1 MTFALSAPVAGT
13 CRAVA
18 LMAGLALALPAL
30 AAGSY
35 ARVLPDKSSLAF
47 VSQQMGVSVDGSFKR
62 FSATL
67 DFDPAR
73 PEAGKATLDIDMA
86 SIDAGGPE
94 ANDEVKGK
102 NWFDVKQ
109 FPSARFVSSSV
120 KPLGN
125 NKYEVRGQM
134 TIKGKSHEVAA
145 PFTLKPDGAGALLEG
160 GFQLKRLDYGVG
172 TGAWGDTSVV
182 ADEVQIRFR
191 LAVAGK

>member
-1 MTFALSAPVAGT
+1 MKSAMQASAHRVIVLG
-13 CRAVA
+13 V
-18 LMAGLALALPAL
+18 GLFLWSSLVG
-30 AAGSY
+30 AAGIY
-35 ARVLPDKSSLAF
+35 NRVLPERSALAF
-47 VSQQMGVSVDGSFKR
+47 VSQQMGVSVDGSFTR

-73 PEAGKATLDIDMA
+73 PESGRATLDIDMA

-109 FPSARFVSSSV
+109 HPAARFVSTSV

-125 NKYEVRGQM
+125 NRYEVRGQM
-134 TIKGKSHEVAA
+134 MIKGRTREVAA
-145 PFTLKPDGAGALLEG
+145 PFTLKADGAGALLEG
-160 GFQLKRLDYGVG
+160 SFPLKRLDYGVG

>member
-1 MTFALSAPVAGT
+1 MTFPNFTAV
-13 CRAVA
+13 CRSTVIA
-18 LMAGLALALPAL
+18 AGLALAVPAL

-35 ARVLPDKSSLAF
+35 SRVLPEKSSLAF
-47 VSQQMGVSVDGSFKR
+47 VSQQMGVSVDGTFRK
-62 FSATL
+62 FAATL
-67 DFDPAR
+67 DFDPTK
-73 PEAGKATLDIDMA
+73 PEAGKATLDIELA

-109 FPSARFVSSSV
+109 FPTARFVSTSV

-125 NKYEVRGQM
+125 NRFEVRGQM
-134 TIKGKSHEVAA
+134 SIKGKTREVAA
-145 PFTLKPDGAGALLEG
+145 PFTLKPEGAGAVLEG
-160 GFQLKRLDYGVG
+160 SFPLKRLDYGVG

>member
-1 MTFALSAPVAGT
+1 MTFPNFPALCRSAVIA
-13 CRAVA
+13 
-18 LMAGLALALPAL
+18 AGLALTVPAM
-30 AAGSY
+30 AAGTY
-35 ARVLPDKSSLAF
+35 NRVLPEKSTLAF
-47 VSQQMGVSVDGSFKR
+47 VSQQMGVSVDGTFRK
-62 FSATL
+62 FAATL
-67 DFDPAR
+67 DFDPAK
-73 PEAGKATLDIDMA
+73 PEAGKATLDIELT

-109 FPSARFVSSSV
+109 FPTARFVSTSV

-134 TIKGKSHEVAA
+134 SIKGKTREVAA
-145 PFTLKPDGAGALLEG
+145 PFSLKPEGTGAVLEG
-160 GFQLKRLDYGVG
+160 SFPLKRLDYGVG

>member
-1 MTFALSAPVAGT
+1 MTFPNFTAV
-13 CRAVA
+13 CRSTVIA
-18 LMAGLALALPAL
+18 AGLALALPAL

-35 ARVLPDKSSLAF
+35 SRVLPEKSSLAF
-47 VSQQMGVSVDGSFKR
+47 VSQQMGVSVDGTFRK
-62 FSATL
+62 FAATL
-67 DFDPAR
+67 DFDPAK
-73 PEAGKATLDIDMA
+73 PEAGKATLDIELA
-86 SIDAGGPE
+86 SIDAGGPD

-109 FPSARFVSSSV
+109 FPTARFVSTSV

-125 NKYEVRGQM
+125 NRFEVRGQM
-134 TIKGKSHEVAA
+134 SIKGKTREVAA
-145 PFTLKPDGAGALLEG
+145 PFTLKPEGAGAVLEG
-160 GFQLKRLDYGVG
+160 SFPLKRLDYGVG

>member
-1 MTFALSAPVAGT
+1 MTFPNFTAV
-13 CRAVA
+13 CRSTVIA
-18 LMAGLALALPAL
+18 AGLALALPAL
-30 AAGSY
+30 AAGTYS
-35 ARVLPDKSSLAF
+35 RVLPEKSSLAF
-47 VSQQMGVSVDGSFKR
+47 VSQQMGVSVDGTFRK
-62 FSATL
+62 FAATL
-67 DFDPAR
+67 DFDPAK
-73 PEAGKATLDIDMA
+73 PEAGKATLDIELA

-109 FPSARFVSSSV
+109 FPTARFVSTSV

-125 NKYEVRGQM
+125 NRYEVRGQM
-134 TIKGKSHEVAA
+134 SIKGKTHEVAA
-145 PFTLKPDGAGALLEG
+145 PFTLKPEGAGAVLEG
-160 GFQLKRLDYGVG
+160 SFPLKRLDYGVG

>member
-1 MTFALSAPVAGT
+1 MTFPNFPALCRSAAI
-13 CRAVA
+13 A
-18 LMAGLALALPAL
+18 AGLALTVPAM
-30 AAGSY
+30 AAGTY
-35 ARVLPDKSSLAF
+35 NRVLPEKSTLAF
-47 VSQQMGVSVDGSFKR
+47 VSQQMGVSVDGTFRK
-62 FSATL
+62 FAATL
-67 DFDPAR
+67 DFDPAK
-73 PEAGKATLDIDMA
+73 PEAGKATLDIELT

-109 FPSARFVSSSV
+109 FPTARFVSTSV

-134 TIKGKSHEVAA
+134 SIKGKTHEVAA
-145 PFTLKPDGAGALLEG
+145 PFSLKPEGTGAVLEG
-160 GFQLKRLDYGVG
+160 SFPLKRLDYGVG

>member
-1 MTFALSAPVAGT
+1 MTFPNFTAA
-13 CRAVA
+13 CRSTVIA
-18 LMAGLALALPAL
+18 AGLALALPAL
-30 AAGSY
+30 AAGTYS
-35 ARVLPDKSSLAF
+35 RVLPEKSTLAF
-47 VSQQMGVSVDGSFKR
+47 VSQQMGVSVDGTFRK
-62 FSATL
+62 FAATL
-67 DFDPAR
+67 DFDPAK
-73 PEAGKATLDIDMA
+73 PEAGKATLDIELA

-109 FPSARFVSSSV
+109 FPTARFVSTSV

-125 NKYEVRGQM
+125 NRYEVRGQM
-134 TIKGKSHEVAA
+134 SIKGKTHEVAA
-145 PFTLKPDGAGALLEG
+145 PFTLKPEGAGAVLEG
-160 GFQLKRLDYGVG
+160 SFPLKRLDYGVG

>member
-1 MTFALSAPVAGT
+1 MTFPNFTAV
-13 CRAVA
+13 CRSTVIA
-18 LMAGLALALPAL
+18 AGLALALPAL
-30 AAGSY
+30 AAGTYS
-35 ARVLPDKSSLAF
+35 RVLPEKSSLAF
-47 VSQQMGVSVDGSFKR
+47 VSQQMGVSVDGTFRK
-62 FSATL
+62 FAATL
-67 DFDPAR
+67 DFDPAK
-73 PEAGKATLDIDMA
+73 PEAGKATLDIELA

-109 FPSARFVSSSV
+109 FPTARFVSTSV

-134 TIKGKSHEVAA
+134 SIKGKTREVAA
-145 PFTLKPDGAGALLEG
+145 PFTLKPEGAGAVLEG
-160 GFQLKRLDYGVG
+160 SFPLKRLDYGVG

>member
-1 MTFALSAPVAGT
+1 MTFPNFTAA
-13 CRAVA
+13 CRSTVIA
-18 LMAGLALALPAL
+18 AGLALALPAL

-35 ARVLPDKSSLAF
+35 SRVLPEKSSLAF
-47 VSQQMGVSVDGSFKR
+47 VSQQMGVSVDGTFRK
-62 FSATL
+62 FAATL
-67 DFDPAR
+67 DFDPAK
-73 PEAGKATLDIDMA
+73 PEAGKATLDIELA

-109 FPSARFVSSSV
+109 FPTARFVSTSV

-125 NKYEVRGQM
+125 NRYEVRGQM
-134 TIKGKSHEVAA
+134 SIKGKTHEVAA
-145 PFTLKPDGAGALLEG
+145 PFTLKPEGAGAVLEG
-160 GFQLKRLDYGVG
+160 SFPLKRLDYGVG

>member
-1 MTFALSAPVAGT
+1 MKSGKSGLARHSAVLGACFALCSLTVQAAGT
-13 CRAVA
+13 Y
-18 LMAGLALALPAL
+18 
-30 AAGSY
+30 S
-35 ARVLPDKSSLAF
+35 RVIPEKSALAF
-47 VSQQMGVSVDGSFKR
+47 VSQQMGVSVDGRFTR

-67 DFDPAR
+67 DFDPSR
-73 PEAGKATLDIDMA
+73 PEAGRATLDIDLA

-94 ANDEVKGK
+94 ANDEVKGR

-109 FPSARFVSSSV
+109 NPVAKFVSGSV

-125 NKYEVRGQM
+125 NRFEVRGQM
-134 TIKGKSHEVAA
+134 TIKGRTREVAA
-145 PFTLKPDGAGALLEG
+145 PFTLKADAAGAVIEG
-160 GFQLKRLDYGVG
+160 GFPLKRLDYGIG

>member
-1 MTFALSAPVAGT
+1 MKQGISPLARRVLTLG
-13 CRAVA
+13 
-18 LMAGLALALPAL
+18 AGLALMSSAVQ

-35 ARVLPDKSSLAF
+35 SRVVPEKSSLAF
-47 VSQQMGVSVDGSFKR
+47 VSQQMGVAVDGRFTR

-67 DFDPAR
+67 DFDLAK
-73 PEAGKATLDIDMA
+73 PEAGSATLDIELA

-109 FPSARFVSSSV
+109 HPTARFVSSSV

-125 NKYEVRGQM
+125 NRYEVRGQM
-134 TIKGKSHEVAA
+134 SIKGKTREVAA
-145 PFTLKPDGAGALLEG
+145 PFTLKPDGTGALLEG
-160 GFQLKRLDYGVG
+160 SFPLKRLEFGVG

-182 ADEVQIRFR
+182 ADEVQIRFK
-191 LAVAGK
+191 LAVAAK

>member
-1 MTFALSAPVAGT
+1 MKWISATSA
-13 CRAVA
+13 CRAVV
-18 LMAGLALALPAL
+18 LVSGMAF
-30 AAGSY
+30 AAAASAVTY
-35 ARVLPDKSSLAF
+35 TRILPDKSRLAF

-67 DFDPAR
+67 DFDPAK
-73 PEAGKATLDIDMA
+73 PEAGKATLDIDVA

-109 FPSARFVSSSV
+109 FPTAHFVSSAV
-120 KPLGN
+120 KSLGGG
-125 NKYEVRGQM
+125 KFEVRGQM
-134 TIKGKSHEVAA
+134 SIKGKTREVSA
-145 PFTLKPDGAGALLEG
+145 PFTLKQDGAMAVLEG
-160 GFQLKRLDYGVG
+160 SFPIKRLDYGIG

-191 LAVAGK
+191 LTVAGK

>member
-1 MTFALSAPVAGT
+1 MTFPNFTAVCRSA
-13 CRAVA
+13 AVA
-18 LMAGLALALPAL
+18 AGLALAVPAL
-30 AAGSY
+30 AAGTYS
-35 ARVLPDKSSLAF
+35 RVLPEKSSLAF
-47 VSQQMGVSVDGSFKR
+47 VSQQMGVSVDGSFRK
-62 FSATL
+62 FAATL
-67 DFDPAR
+67 DFDPAK
-73 PEAGKATLDIDMA
+73 PEAGKATLDIELA
-86 SIDAGGPE
+86 SIDAGGPD

-109 FPSARFVSSSV
+109 FPTARFVSTSV

-134 TIKGKSHEVAA
+134 SIKGKTREVAA
-145 PFTLKPDGAGALLEG
+145 PFTLKTEGAGAVLEG
-160 GFQLKRLDYGVG
+160 SFPLKRLDYGVG

>member
-1 MTFALSAPVAGT
+1 MTFPNFTAA
-13 CRAVA
+13 CRSTVIA
-18 LMAGLALALPAL
+18 AGLALAVPAL
-30 AAGSY
+30 AAGTYS
-35 ARVLPDKSSLAF
+35 RVLPEKSSLAF
-47 VSQQMGVSVDGSFKR
+47 VSQQMGVSVDGTFRK
-62 FSATL
+62 FAATL
-67 DFDPAR
+67 DFDPAK
-73 PEAGKATLDIDMA
+73 PEAGKATLDIELA

-94 ANDEVKGK
+94 ANDEVKSK

-109 FPSARFVSSSV
+109 FPTARFVSTSV

-134 TIKGKSHEVAA
+134 SIKGKTHEVVA
-145 PFTLKPDGAGALLEG
+145 PFTLKPEGAGAVLEG
-160 GFQLKRLDYGVG
+160 SFPLKRLDYGVG

>member
-1 MTFALSAPVAGT
+1 MTFPNFPALCRSAAI
-13 CRAVA
+13 A
-18 LMAGLALALPAL
+18 AGLALTVPAM
-30 AAGSY
+30 AAGTY
-35 ARVLPDKSSLAF
+35 NRVLPEKSTLAF
-47 VSQQMGVSVDGSFKR
+47 VSQQMGVSVDGTFRK
-62 FSATL
+62 FAATL
-67 DFDPAR
+67 DFDPAK
-73 PEAGKATLDIDMA
+73 PEAGKATLDIELT

-109 FPSARFVSSSV
+109 FPTARFVSTSV

-134 TIKGKSHEVAA
+134 SIKGKTREVAA
-145 PFTLKPDGAGALLEG
+145 PFSLKPEGTGAVLEG
-160 GFQLKRLDYGVG
+160 SFPLKRLDYGVG

>member
-1 MTFALSAPVAGT
+1 MTFPNFTAA
-13 CRAVA
+13 CRSTVIA
-18 LMAGLALALPAL
+18 AGLALALPAL

-35 ARVLPDKSSLAF
+35 SRVLPEKSSLAF
-47 VSQQMGVSVDGSFKR
+47 VSQQMGVSVDGTFRK
-62 FSATL
+62 FAATL
-67 DFDPAR
+67 DFDPAK
-73 PEAGKATLDIDMA
+73 PEAGKATLDIELA
-86 SIDAGGPE
+86 SIDAGGPD

-109 FPSARFVSSSV
+109 FPTARFVSTSV

-125 NKYEVRGQM
+125 NRYEVRGQM
-134 TIKGKSHEVAA
+134 SIKGKTHEVAA
-145 PFTLKPDGAGALLEG
+145 PFTLKPEGAGAVLEG
-160 GFQLKRLDYGVG
+160 SFPLKRLDYGVG